1 MHTATATEA
10 TCNSK
15 ATLCSR
21 SRSCA
26 SATELLQLSLLHVG
40 EAELEQLQKTL
51 KNVAKER
58 DRHPPLCAAAEA
70 ATTTAKKTDAHHR
83 CCCGPLSAAA
93 AAAMLVD
100 DPRH

>member
-26 SATELLQLSLLHVG
+26 SATELQQLSLLHVG

-58 DRHPPLCAAAEA
+58 DRHPPLCAAAAEA

-93 AAAMLVD
+93 AAVLVD